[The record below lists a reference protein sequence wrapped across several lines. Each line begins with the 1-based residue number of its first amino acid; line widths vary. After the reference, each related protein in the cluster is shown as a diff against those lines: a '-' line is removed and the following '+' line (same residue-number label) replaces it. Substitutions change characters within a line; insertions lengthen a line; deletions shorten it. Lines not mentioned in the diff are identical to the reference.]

1 MRIGVRIGLIL
12 TAIVAIATVVQLFFV
27 ADYRSESLVKAL
39 ETKAKLLVE
48 LTAHEMA
55 GAVERDDRE
64 QMTKQFESLIRDPDF
79 RYAALFDSN
88 GVLVS
93 QVGNPGAKGLAQPVT
108 AESTAVSRF
117 DDILRIDAH
126 VTASTK
132 FNGTLV
138 ATFGIAA
145 INDERDAILVRSVL
159 IAILI
164 VVFGGGLGVLYGT
177 TLGRRLARIAIE
189 SERIAE
195 GDLSRPLLQ
204 DTRRDEIG
212 RMARAF
218 DRMVTSQR
226 ELVRQMNETVLQLN
240 TTAGQFRATAQQ
252 QERGSTEQSSA
263 VEETNRTLTSLLA
276 SAREI
281 AGAAQGVTLYA
292 ERTQENTS
300 AMAKRIGDLSR
311 QVERITEILELIKGI
326 ASKSEILA
334 LNAALEGSRA
344 GEAGRGFSLVAS
356 QMQRL
361 AENVMDAVRD
371 IRNLTDSI
379 REASQ
384 SSVIATEDS
393 IQLSSD
399 TTRSARQIALII
411 EQQQS
416 ATEQVASAMTDVGF
430 VATQSAS
437 ASKDIVAATDDILQ
451 LCGRLRNL
459 VSRFTV
465 DHPATAKHER
475 SYSDVAE
482 SRLPAVPPAG

>member
-1 MRIGVRIGLIL
+1 LRIGLKIGLIL
-12 TAIVAIATVVQLFFV
+12 AAIVSVATAIQLLFIV
-27 ADYRSESLVKAL
+27 GHRSESLRGAL
-39 ETKAKLLVE
+39 ESKAKPLVE
-48 LTAHEMA
+48 LAAHQMSAALEL
-55 GAVERDDRE
+55 DDRE
-64 QMTKQFESLIRDPDF
+64 QTTRQLNSLINDPDVQ
-79 RYAALFDSN
+79 YAALYDN
-88 GVLVS
+88 KGALIS
-93 QVGNPGAKGLAQPVT
+93 QVGNPGGLGGIEPVISDQPTAKHL
-108 AESTAVSRF
+108 SDS
-117 DDILRIDAH
+117 LRIDAP
-126 VTASTK
+126 VAASTK
-132 FNGTLV
+132 FKGTLV
-138 ATFGIAA
+138 AVFAFATIKA
-145 INDERDAILVRSVL
+145 ERDSILLRSVL
-159 IAILI
+159 IAVLI
-164 VVFGGGLGVLYGT
+164 VLAGAGLGVLYGSA
-177 TLGRRLARIAIE
+177 LGRRLARIAIE

-195 GDLSRPLLQ
+195 GDLSRPMSQ
-204 DTRRDEIG
+204 DTRSDEIG

-218 DRMVTSQR
+218 DRMVASQR

-263 VEETNRTLTSLLA
+263 VEETNRTLTSLLG

-292 ERTQENTS
+292 ERTQENTA
-300 AMAKRIGDLSR
+300 AMAQRIGDLSR

-361 AENVMDAVRD
+361 AENVMEAVRD
-371 IRNLTDSI
+371 IRNLIDSI
-379 REASQ
+379 RDASQ

-393 IQLSSD
+393 MKLSSD

-416 ATEQVASAMTDVGF
+416 ATEQVASAMTDVGY
-430 VATQSAS
+430 VATQTAS
-437 ASKDIVAATDDILQ
+437 ASKDIVASTDDILQ
-451 LCGRLRNL
+451 LCGRLRSL

-465 DHPATAKHER
+465 DQQQATTKPER
-475 SYSDVAE
+475 PYQAE
-482 SRLPAVPPAG
+482 SRAGAAPPAA

>member
-1 MRIGVRIGLIL
+1 MSV
-12 TAIVAIATVVQLFFV
+12 ATVVQLLFII
-27 ADYRSESLVKAL
+27 DYRSTALTEAL
-39 ETKAKLLVE
+39 ETKAKPVVE
-48 LTAHEMA
+48 LAAHQMA
-55 GAVERDDRE
+55 AALELDDRE
-64 QMTKQFESLIRDPDF
+64 QMTRQLNGLIKDPDVQ
-79 RYAALFDSN
+79 YAALFDN
-88 GVLVS
+88 KGALVS
-93 QVGNPGAKGLAQPVT
+93 QVGNPGGIGSVEPLVTEQPT
-108 AESTAVSRF
+108 ARHVGG
-117 DDILRIDAH
+117 ILRIDAP
-126 VTASTK
+126 VASTK
-132 FNGTLV
+132 SKATLV
-138 ATFGIAA
+138 AAFGFATA
-145 INDERDAILVRSVL
+145 VKAERDALLLRTVL
-159 IAILI
+159 IA
-164 VVFGGGLGVLYGT
+164 VVIGLFGAGIGVLYGGA
-177 TLGRRLARIAIE
+177 LGRRLRRIAVE
-189 SERIAE
+189 SERIAQ

-218 DRMVTSQR
+218 DRMVASQR

-300 AMAKRIGDLSR
+300 AMAKRIGELSR

-361 AENVMDAVRD
+361 AENVMEAVRD

-379 REASQ
+379 RDASQ

-393 IQLSSD
+393 INLSSD

-416 ATEQVASAMTDVGF
+416 ATEQVASAMTDVGY
-430 VATQSAS
+430 VATQTAS
-437 ASKDIVAATDDILQ
+437 ASKDIVASTDDILQ

-465 DHPATAKHER
+465 DHRQAAAKPER
-475 SYSDVAE
+475 PSADEAE
-482 SRLPAVPPAG
+482 SHAGAAPPAA